1 MIRTIVTPIDGSMHA
16 QMAVD
21 LSTDL
26 AARYDA
32 QMILLHVADG
42 DGNVPEEL
50 YGAASRELEE
60 AESSG
65 RETGVHPHQS
75 RHLRVLEYMG
85 HTLLRN
91 AKEQAE
97 GKGVRHVET
106 VIDFGDAGLRIL
118 HYAKQRSADLI
129 VMGSRGFGKL
139 KGLVLGSVSHK
150 VFHLAPCSCV
160 TMRRR
165 DPQSA
170 LEGIKNILVPTDGS
184 DQAGKAVDLAS
195 DIAGKYG
202 AKLALVYVMWRGPSL
217 ENLRASIDLDQ
228 LSESA
233 REELDPARH
242 PIAEHLGSAFI
253 PPVVSK
259 DALEEIGEQVLARG
273 RRTAEAKGVRAP
285 NLVLLG
291 GEDPARA
298 IVKTAKREQAD
309 LIAMGSRGLGGVEG
323 LLAGSVSY
331 KVNHTAPCSCM
342 VVR

>member
-233 REELDPARH
+233 RGR
-242 PIAEHLGSAFI
+242 
-253 PPVVSK
+253 
-259 DALEEIGEQVLARG
+259 ARG
-273 RRTAEAKGVRAP
+273 NRRTGSRTRATNRRGKGRSGAKPGAAGRRRPGAR
-285 NLVLLG
+285 
-291 GEDPARA
+291 DCQDRQARA
-298 IVKTAKREQAD
+298 GGLDRHGQPRP
-309 LIAMGSRGLGGVEG
+309 RGG
-323 LLAGSVSY
+323 
-331 KVNHTAPCSCM
+331 
-342 VVR
+342 